1 MPMYGKRSARSR
13 ELPGS
18 IGHCVVAVDRQARGN
33 VTAYGP
39 FSTSMAAIAF
49 ALHANEA
56 PDDGYRYTALILI
69 PPGRHRVGGQ

>member
-1 MPMYGKRSARSR
+1 MYGKRSAPSR

-18 IGHCVVAVDRQARGN
+18 VSHVVLAQDRQASGN
-33 VTAYGP
+33 VAAYGP

-56 PDDGYRYTALILI
+56 PDDNYRYTALFLI
-69 PPGRHRVGGQ
+69 PPGRHKAGGS